1 MTVAGSTPVAGTES
15 PPPLTLAWSKRI
27 GETTVTPGRLGE
39 LLARRP
45 AGTGEK
51 PSSWVTISAE
61 RLNCSSITLS
71 IEPRRPAAKIAV
83 KTTSARPIISAEAV
97 IAVRCGWRSAFSRA
111 SRPGMPWKR
120 SSGAPMTRASGRTS
134 TGASSATPKIITTM
148 PRPSSAAAAG
158 AAGAAEQAE
167 RAAPPGRGR

>member
-1 MTVAGSTPVAGTES
+1 M
-15 PPPLTLAWSKRI
+15 
-27 GETTVTPGRLGE
+27 
-39 LLARRP
+39 
-45 AGTGEK
+45 
-51 PSSWVTISAE
+51 TISAE
-61 RLNCSSITLS
+61 RLSCSSITLS

-83 KTTSARPIISAEAV
+83 KTTSASPIISAEAV

-148 PRPSSAAAAG
+148 PSPSSAAAA
-158 AAGAAEQAE
+158 EPP
-167 RAAPPGRGR
+167 APPKSPSSSAARPSADDGDRDEQPLAAHPAARRA